1 MAILIDADVLIEAER
16 RTFNFD
22 GWIASQRGADFK
34 LAAITVSEL
43 QHGIERGVGLHRLK
57 RERFFQTIFPAFEIL
72 PFTFDTALVHARLW
86 ATLES
91 IGQMIGPHDLILAA
105 TAIQTNNAVA
115 TFNKRHFGVV
125 DGLNVIEPV

>member
-1 MAILIDADVLIEAER
+1 MAILIYADVLIEAER
-16 RTFNFD
+16 RTINFD

-43 QHGIERGVGLHRLK
+43 QHGIERAAGLHRLK
-57 RERFFQTIFPAFEIL
+57 RERFFKTIFPAFEIL

-91 IGQMIGPHDLILAA
+91 TGQMIGPHDLIALSGREQNPSPLPRQADRRRWAHYPLA
-105 TAIQTNNAVA
+105 
-115 TFNKRHFGVV
+115 
-125 DGLNVIEPV
+125 L